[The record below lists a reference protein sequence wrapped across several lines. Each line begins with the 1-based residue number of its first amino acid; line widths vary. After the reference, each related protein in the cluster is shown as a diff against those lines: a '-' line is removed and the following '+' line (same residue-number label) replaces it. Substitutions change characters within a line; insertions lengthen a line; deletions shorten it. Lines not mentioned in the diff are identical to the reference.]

1 MGNADLSKNF
11 WKMQKIETKFAS
23 LNIQLFLNVFYLD
36 LVLNMGVAI
45 FETIY
50 WNVFI

>member
-1 MGNADLSKNF
+1 
-11 WKMQKIETKFAS
+11 MQKIETKFAS

-50 WNVFI
+50 